1 MPDRTHDVP
10 APRLLYLVKQLES
23 GIRARMDVALRSRR
37 ITVPQYT
44 ALTVLE
50 QHDDMSAAQL
60 GQAYVRHGSGD
71 GGVVGA
77 LQSAGLIVR
86 HRDPENRRR
95 LVISL
100 TEEGRT
106 LLEDCR
112 QDIDRIEAV
121 AFAALTTEQRSRLGE
136 WLGESRRALATA
148 VRDTVVAMINFLD

>member
-23 GIRARMDVALRSRR
+23 AIRARMDVALRPRR

-60 GQAYVRHGSGD
+60 ARHTFVTAQAME
-71 GGVVGA
+71 GVVGA

-100 TEEGRT
+100 TGARACSPRGLPRRT
-106 LLEDCR
+106 S
-112 QDIDRIEAV
+112 
-121 AFAALTTEQRSRLGE
+121 TG
-136 WLGESRRALATA
+136 
-148 VRDTVVAMINFLD
+148 

>member
-23 GIRARMDVALRSRR
+23 AIRARMDVALRPRR

-60 GQAYVRHGSGD
+60 ARHSFVTAQAME
-71 GGVVGA
+71 GVVAA
-77 LQSAGLIVR
+77 LQSAQLIVR

-100 TEEGRT
+100 TDQGRA

-112 QDIDRIEAV
+112 QEVDRIEAV
-121 AFAALTTEQRSRLGE
+121 AFAELTTEQRSRLGE
-136 WLGESRRALATA
+136 WLSESRRALAA
-148 VRDTVVAMINFLD
+148 EVRDAQSR

>member
-1 MPDRTHDVP
+1 MPARAHEVP

-23 GIRARMDVALRSRR
+23 AIRARMDVALRSRR

-60 GQAYVRHGSGD
+60 ARHTFVTAQAIE
-71 GGVVGA
+71 GVVRA
-77 LQSAGLIVR
+77 LQNAGLIVR

-100 TEEGRT
+100 TGEGHA

-112 QDIDRIEAV
+112 ADIDRIEAAV
-121 AFAALTTEQRSRLGE
+121 FAALTTHERGQLSD
-136 WLGESRRALATA
+136 WLSEGRRALAAGT
-148 VRDTVVAMINFLD
+148 RDKTSR

>member
-1 MPDRTHDVP
+1 MPARAHDAP

-23 GIRARMDVALRSRR
+23 GIRARMDVALRPRR

-60 GQAYVRHGSGD
+60 ARHTFVTAQAMD
-71 GGVVGA
+71 GVVGA
-77 LQSAGLIVR
+77 LQSAGLIER
-86 HRDPENRRR
+86 HPDPENRRR

-100 TEEGRT
+100 TEQGRA

-112 QDIDRIEAV
+112 ADIDRIEAV
-121 AFAALTTEQRSRLGE
+121 AFAALTREQRSDLSA
-136 WLGESRRALATA
+136 WLTESRRALASESAREET
-148 VRDTVVAMINFLD
+148 R

>member
-23 GIRARMDVALRSRR
+23 AIRARLDVALRPRR

-60 GQAYVRHGSGD
+60 ARHTFVTAQAME
-71 GGVVGA
+71 GVVTA

-95 LVISL
+95 LAISL
-100 TEEGRT
+100 TEQGRA

-112 QDIDRIEAV
+112 QDVDRIEAV
-121 AFAALTTEQRSRLGE
+121 AFAALTTEQRSQLGE
-136 WLGESRRALATA
+136 WLSESRRGLAA
-148 VRDTVVAMINFLD
+148 EVRDASSQ

>member
-1 MPDRTHDVP
+1 MPDRVHDVP

-23 GIRARMDVALRSRR
+23 AIRAQMDVALRPRR

-50 QHDDMSAAQL
+50 QHDDLSAAQL
-60 GQAYVRHGSGD
+60 ARHTFVTAQAMD
-71 GGVVGA
+71 GVVGA
-77 LQSAGLIVR
+77 LRNAGLIVR

-100 TEEGRT
+100 TTEGRA

-112 QDIDRIEAV
+112 ADIDRIEAA
-121 AFAALTTEQRSRLGE
+121 AFAALTSEDQSRLRE
-136 WLGESRRALATA
+136 WLIESRRALAADSAARTH
-148 VRDTVVAMINFLD
+148 

>member
-1 MPDRTHDVP
+1 MPARAHDVP

-23 GIRARMDVALRSRR
+23 AIRARMDVALRSRR

-60 GQAYVRHGSGD
+60 ARHTFVTAQAMD
-71 GGVVGA
+71 GVVGA
-77 LQSAGLIVR
+77 LQKAGLIER

-100 TEEGRT
+100 TQAGRA

-112 QDIDRIEAV
+112 ADIDRIEAV
-121 AFAALTTEQRSRLGE
+121 AFASLTIEQRTRLSE
-136 WLGESRRALATA
+136 WLGESRRALAA
-148 VRDTVVAMINFLD
+148 ESRNVPRYDQVP

>member
-1 MPDRTHDVP
+1 MSR
-10 APRLLYLVKQLES
+10 
-23 GIRARMDVALRSRR
+23 LRSRR

-60 GQAYVRHGSGD
+60 ARHTFVTAQAME
-71 GGVVGA
+71 GVVGA

-100 TEEGRT
+100 TEKGMLSSRIAART
-106 LLEDCR
+106 S
-112 QDIDRIEAV
+112 
-121 AFAALTTEQRSRLGE
+121 TE
-136 WLGESRRALATA
+136 
-148 VRDTVVAMINFLD
+148 

>member
-1 MPDRTHDVP
+1 MPARAHDVP

-23 GIRARMDVALRSRR
+23 AIRARMDVALRSRG

-60 GQAYVRHGSGD
+60 ARYTFVTAQAME
-71 GGVVGA
+71 GVVGA
-77 LQSAGLIVR
+77 LQNAGLIVR

-100 TEEGRT
+100 TAEGRA

-112 QDIDRIEAV
+112 EDIDRIEAV
-121 AFAALTTEQRSRLGE
+121 AFASLTTEQRSRLSE
-136 WLGESRRALATA
+136 WLSESRRALAA
-148 VRDTVVAMINFLD
+148 EAREGSQR

>member
-23 GIRARMDVALRSRR
+23 AIRARMDVALRPRR

-60 GQAYVRHGSGD
+60 ARHSFVTAQAME
-71 GGVVGA
+71 GVVAA

-100 TEEGRT
+100 TEQGRA

-112 QDIDRIEAV
+112 QDVDRIEAV
-121 AFAALTTEQRSRLGE
+121 AFAELTTAQRCRLSE
-136 WLGESRRALATA
+136 WLAESRRALAGE
-148 VRDTVVAMINFLD
+148 VRDS

>member
-1 MPDRTHDVP
+1 MPARAHEVP

-23 GIRARMDVALRSRR
+23 AIRARMDVALRSRR

-60 GQAYVRHGSGD
+60 ARHTFVTAQAME
-71 GGVVGA
+71 GVVTA

-100 TEEGRT
+100 TEQGRA

-112 QDIDRIEAV
+112 QDVDRIEAV

-136 WLGESRRALATA
+136 WLSESRRGLAA
-148 VRDTVVAMINFLD
+148 EVRDASSQ

>member
-1 MPDRTHDVP
+1 MPVRAHEVP

-23 GIRARMDVALRSRR
+23 AIRARMDVALRSRR

-60 GQAYVRHGSGD
+60 ARHTFVTAQAME
-71 GGVVGA
+71 GVVGA
-77 LQSAGLIVR
+77 LRSAGLIVR

-100 TEEGRT
+100 TRDGHA

-112 QDIDRIEAV
+112 ADIDRIEAA
-121 AFAALTTEQRSRLGE
+121 AFAALTTQERAQLSDWLSEGRL
-136 WLGESRRALATA
+136 ALAA
-148 VRDTVVAMINFLD
+148 EARDKTSR

>member
-23 GIRARMDVALRSRR
+23 AIRARMDLALRPRR

-60 GQAYVRHGSGD
+60 ARHTFVSAQAMD
-71 GGVVGA
+71 GVVGA
-77 LQSAGLIVR
+77 LESAGLIER

-100 TEEGRT
+100 TAKGRA

-112 QDIDRIEAV
+112 QDVDRIEAV
-121 AFAALTTEQRSRLGE
+121 AFSALTPEQRSRLSE
-136 WLGESRRALATA
+136 WLGESRRALAAEPRST
-148 VRDTVVAMINFLD
+148 

>member
-1 MPDRTHDVP
+1 MPARAHDVP

-23 GIRARMDVALRSRR
+23 AIRARMDVALRSRH

-60 GQAYVRHGSGD
+60 ARYTFVTAQAME
-71 GGVVGA
+71 GVVGA
-77 LQSAGLIVR
+77 LQNAGLIVR

-100 TEEGRT
+100 TAEGRA

-112 QDIDRIEAV
+112 EDIDRIEAV
-121 AFAALTTEQRSRLGE
+121 AFASLTREQRSRFSE
-136 WLGESRRALATA
+136 WVSESRRALAA
-148 VRDTVVAMINFLD
+148 EAREASQR

>member
-23 GIRARMDVALRSRR
+23 AIRARMDVALRPRR

-60 GQAYVRHGSGD
+60 ARHSFVTAQAME
-71 GGVVGA
+71 GVVAA

-100 TEEGRT
+100 TDQGRA

-112 QDIDRIEAV
+112 QEVDRIEAV
-121 AFAALTTEQRSRLGE
+121 AFAELTTEQRSQLGE
-136 WLGESRRALATA
+136 WLSESRRALAA
-148 VRDTVVAMINFLD
+148 EVRDAQSR

>member
-1 MPDRTHDVP
+1 
-10 APRLLYLVKQLES
+10 
-23 GIRARMDVALRSRR
+23 MDVALRSRR

-60 GQAYVRHGSGD
+60 ARHTFVTAQAME
-71 GGVVGA
+71 GVVGA
-77 LQSAGLIVR
+77 LQTAGLIVR

-100 TEEGRT
+100 TTQGRA

-112 QDIDRIEAV
+112 DDIDRIETV
-121 AFAALTTEQRSRLGE
+121 AFAALTMEQRSQLSH
-136 WLGESRRALATA
+136 WLSESRRALAA
-148 VRDTVVAMINFLD
+148 EAGNGSSQ

>member
-1 MPDRTHDVP
+1 MPVRPHDVP
-10 APRLLYLVKQLES
+10 APRLLYVVKQLES
-23 GIRARMDVALRSRR
+23 AIRAQMDVALRSRR

-60 GQAYVRHGSGD
+60 ARHTFVTAQAME
-71 GGVVGA
+71 GVVGA
-77 LQSAGLIVR
+77 LQNAGLIVR

-100 TEEGRT
+100 TAEGRA

-112 QDIDRIEAV
+112 EDIDRIEAV
-121 AFAALTTEQRSRLGE
+121 AFAALTAEQRSRLSE
-136 WLGESRRALATA
+136 WLGESRRALAA
-148 VRDTVVAMINFLD
+148 EGRERSLR

>member
-1 MPDRTHDVP
+1 MPVRAHEVP

-23 GIRARMDVALRSRR
+23 AIRARMDVALRSRR

-60 GQAYVRHGSGD
+60 ARHTFVTAQAME
-71 GGVVGA
+71 GVVGA
-77 LQSAGLIVR
+77 LQNAGLIVR

-100 TEEGRT
+100 TGEGHA

-112 QDIDRIEAV
+112 ADIDRIEAA
-121 AFAALTTEQRSRLGE
+121 AFAALTTQERAQLSD
-136 WLGESRRALATA
+136 WLSEGRHALAA
-148 VRDTVVAMINFLD
+148 EARDKSSK

>member
-1 MPDRTHDVP
+1 MPVRAHEVP

-23 GIRARMDVALRSRR
+23 AIRARMDVALRSRR

-60 GQAYVRHGSGD
+60 ARHTFVTAQAME
-71 GGVVGA
+71 GVVGA
-77 LQSAGLIVR
+77 LQNAGFIVR

-100 TEEGRT
+100 TGEGHA

-112 QDIDRIEAV
+112 ADIDRIEAA
-121 AFAALTTEQRSRLGE
+121 AFAALTTQERGQLSE
-136 WLGESRRALATA
+136 WLSEGRRALAAEAREKTS
-148 VRDTVVAMINFLD
+148 R

>member
-1 MPDRTHDVP
+1 
-10 APRLLYLVKQLES
+10 
-23 GIRARMDVALRSRR
+23 MDVALRPRR

-60 GQAYVRHGSGD
+60 ARHTFVTAQAME
-71 GGVVGA
+71 GVVGA

-100 TEEGRT
+100 TEQGRA

-112 QDIDRIEAV
+112 QDVDRIEAV
-121 AFAALTTEQRSRLGE
+121 AFAGVDDGA
-136 WLGESRRALATA
+136 A
-148 VRDTVVAMINFLD
+148 VAD

>member
-23 GIRARMDVALRSRR
+23 VIRARMDVALRPRR

-60 GQAYVRHGSGD
+60 ARHTFVTAQAMD
-71 GGVVGA
+71 GVVAA
-77 LQSAGLIVR
+77 LQSAALIAR

-100 TEEGRT
+100 TEQGRA

-112 QDIDRIEAV
+112 QDVDRIEAV

-136 WLGESRRALATA
+136 WLGESRRALAA
-148 VRDTVVAMINFLD
+148 EVRDASSQ